1 MIALLEQ
8 DAAAAAFCPRAAVAS
23 LQLNVLLDSGAAFGL
38 GEFRL
43 QTSLP
48 FLILVY
54 VCVPRLP
61 IVDR

>member
-1 MIALLEQ
+1 M
-8 DAAAAAFCPRAAVAS
+8 AS